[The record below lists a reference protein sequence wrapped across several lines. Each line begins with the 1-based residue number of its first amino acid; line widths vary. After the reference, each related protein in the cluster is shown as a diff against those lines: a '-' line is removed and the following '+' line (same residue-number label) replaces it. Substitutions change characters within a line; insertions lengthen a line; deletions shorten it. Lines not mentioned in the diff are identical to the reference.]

1 MRRTSTLKYG
11 LAAVLVAA
19 VGIFLLRGGTEES
32 YDLRLAL
39 DNAAGLRNG
48 SQVAIGGL
56 EAGEVELEVSKDRRK
71 VLVDV
76 KLKPEHGPVGKDV
89 KASIASVNL
98 LGQKRVE
105 LDVGDRNDPAPDG
118 YRIPAKDVE
127 VATDLDQV
135 LGVLDTSTRERLRVL
150 INETGAAF
158 AGRRADV
165 DNFVFEL
172 PESFAAGRRLVA
184 ALASDNRTLADLVKN
199 SDGAV
204 GALADER
211 RALGQLVDTAGQ
223 AGTSLVTKR
232 AELRAGLAK
241 TPGTL
246 AQLRGFLS
254 DLQSTSGSLAPAAR
268 KISATAPEL
277 QRTLDEIEPFRKAAQ
292 PTFDRAEEA
301 SPPLT
306 TLASKVTPV
315 VREATPVLGQL
326 SDTSTALKPV
336 TKTLDK
342 SANNIIG
349 TVYNWAHAVQFRDQ
363 ASRIFRGDAAISPD
377 ILNTIIRRALGT
389 GPNMSDPNDNTPR
402 SRSKRTKDSGSSA
415 PASPAAPAAPASPG
429 AAPSAAAP
437 AAPEQP
443 KGLLEGLVGGLLGTP
458 GASPT
463 GPGASSPG
471 LVPGLLN
478 NLLGGPR

>member
-11 LAAVLVAA
+11 LAAVLVAV
-19 VGIFLLRGGTEES
+19 VGILLLRGGPEES
-32 YDLRLAL
+32 YDLRFSL

-56 EAGEVELEVSKDRRK
+56 EAGKVELEVSEDRRK

-76 KLKPEHGPVGKDV
+76 QLKPEHGPVGKDV

-105 LDVGDRNDPAPDG
+105 LDVGNRNDPAPDG
-118 YRIPAKDVE
+118 YRIPAKDIE

-199 SDGAV
+199 SNGAV
-204 GALADER
+204 GSLSDER
-211 RALGQLVDTAGQ
+211 RALGELVETAGQ
-223 AGTSLVTKR
+223 TGTSLVTKR

-246 AQLRGFLS
+246 RQLRGFL
-254 DLQSTSGSLAPAAR
+254 DELQTTSGSLGPAAR

-277 QRTLDEIEPFRKAAQ
+277 RRTLDEIEPFREAAQ
-292 PTFDRAEEA
+292 PTFDRAEKA
-301 SPPLT
+301 SKPLT

-326 SDTSTALKPV
+326 SETSIALKPV

-349 TVYNWAHAVQFRDQ
+349 TVYNWSHAVQFRDQ

-377 ILNTIIRRALGT
+377 IINNIIRRAAGS

-402 SRSKRTKDSGSSA
+402 SRRKRTA
-415 PASPAAPAAPASPG
+415 ET
-429 AAPSAAAP
+429 PSAAAP
-437 AAPEQP
+437 AAPAAPSTGGEAPKAPPPSASTPP
-443 KGLLEGLVGGLLGTP
+443 KGLLDGVLEGLLGSPGATQKGPEASTP
-458 GASPT
+458 GI
-463 GPGASSPG
+463 
-471 LVPGLLN
+471 VPGLLN
-478 NLLGGPR
+478 NLLGGSR